1 MTKSDIVALL
11 PEFENVEEQKFNTLI
26 ASALA
31 LFPEDEYVDE
41 NLAKAY
47 FVANYYFESQRRM
60 AAMANMGKKSEKIDD
75 ILITFND
82 VMSEENP
89 YSDLFENMKVSTHAC
104 NIPIGFTCAD

>member
-1 MTKSDIVALL
+1 MQKSDIVALL
-11 PEFENVEEQKFNTLI
+11 PEFEDVEEQKLNALI

-60 AAMANMGKKSEKIDD
+60 TAMANMGKKSEKIDD
-75 ILITFND
+75 ISITFND
-82 VMSEENP
+82 VMSEANP

-104 NIPIGFTCAD
+104 SVPLGFMCAN